1 MNHEITRLSSAMAS
15 KRMAVCK
22 QMGTTEYHR
31 QSLGVRKILKELM
44 AEFSLPATS
53 VALALADS
61 DSATDHDRDL
71 ILAALVD
78 ELAST
83 LVAEVH

>member
-1 MNHEITRLSSAMAS
+1 MNHQTTRLSSAMAS

-22 QMGTTEYHR
+22 QLGVKEYNH
-31 QSLGVRKILKELM
+31 QSLRVRKIFKELM
-44 AEFSLPATS
+44 AEFSLPVTS

-61 DSATDHDRDL
+61 HILKDYDRDL